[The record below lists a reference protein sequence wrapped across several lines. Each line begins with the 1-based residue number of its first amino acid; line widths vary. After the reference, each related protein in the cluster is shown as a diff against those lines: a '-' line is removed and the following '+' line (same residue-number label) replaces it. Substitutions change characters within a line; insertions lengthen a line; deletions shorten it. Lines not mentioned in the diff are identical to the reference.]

1 MKIQLLTRQLLFYLI
16 RYKNGEYIVKQ
27 VIKTHAMLMRQ
38 HNQNHLVQGRV
49 EDPIYILNVVF
60 CKNR

>member
-49 EDPIYILNVVF
+49 ETQSTS
-60 CKNR
+60 